1 MLNRL
6 YSLFSND
13 VGIDLGTANTLVHV
27 HGKGIVI
34 SEPSVVAVEAKSRK
48 VLAIGAEAKR
58 MLGRTPAN
66 IVAIR
71 PLRDG
76 VIADYV
82 VTEAMLRYFIKKGT
96 AGKISFGRPDVLVSV
111 PAGSTSVEKRY
122 VLDAARQAGA
132 GKAYLIEE
140 PMAAAIGA
148 QLPISGPSGNMI
160 VNIGGGTA
168 EIAVISLSDI
178 VVAKSHRVGG
188 NRFDEAIALYIRR
201 KYNLMIGDRTAEQV
215 KLEIGSALPL
225 EEEMTMSVKGRD
237 MIAGLPR
244 EVMITS
250 TEITEA
256 MEVPLRN
263 LTDAIRGVLEQTPPE
278 LSADIIDKGIVLSG
292 GGALLRN
299 IDRLITNVTGVATH
313 VAPDP
318 LSCVA
323 KGTGIALEHF
333 DVFAKSL
340 TSQA

>member
-1 MLNRL
+1 MKI
-6 YSLFSND
+6 
-13 VGIDLGTANTLVHV
+13 GIDLGTANVLVFV
-27 HGKGIVI
+27 QGQGITVR
-34 SEPSVVAVEAKSRK
+34 EPSVVAIDSEDRIVAVGNEAK
-48 VLAIGAEAKR
+48 E
-58 MLGRTPAN
+58 MLGRTPGS
-66 IVAIR
+66 ITAIR

-148 QLPISGPSGNMI
+148 ELPISGPSGNMI

-188 NRFDEAIALYIRR
+188 NLFDEAIALYIRR

-215 KLEIGSALPL
+215 KIEIGSALPL
-225 EEEMTMSVKGRD
+225 EEELSMSVKGRD

-244 EVMITS
+244 EVTITS
-250 TEITEA
+250 TEIAEA

-299 IDRLITNVTGVATH
+299 IDRLITTVTGVATH

-323 KGTGIALEHF
+323 KGTGTALEHF

>member
-1 MLNRL
+1 MKI
-6 YSLFSND
+6 
-13 VGIDLGTANTLVHV
+13 GIDLGTANVLVFV
-27 HGKGIVI
+27 QGQGITVR
-34 SEPSVVAVEAKSRK
+34 EPSVVAIDADDRIVAVGTEAKEM
-48 VLAIGAEAKR
+48 V
-58 MLGRTPAN
+58 GRTPGS
-66 IVAIR
+66 ISAIR

-225 EEEMTMSVKGRD
+225 EEELTMSVKGRD

-244 EVMITS
+244 EVIITS

>member
-1 MLNRL
+1 MKI
-6 YSLFSND
+6 
-13 VGIDLGTANTLVHV
+13 GIDLGTANVLVFV
-27 HGKGIVI
+27 QGSGITVR
-34 SEPSVVAVEAKSRK
+34 EPSVVAINEKDQIVAVGQEAKD
-48 VLAIGAEAKR
+48 
-58 MLGRTPAN
+58 MLGRTPGS
-66 IVAIR
+66 ISAIR

-96 AGKISFGRPDVLVSV
+96 AGRISLGRPDVLVSV

-148 QLPISGPSGNMI
+148 ELPISGPSGNMI

-168 EIAVISLSDI
+168 EIAVLSLSDI
-178 VVAKSHRVGG
+178 VVSKSARVGG
-188 NRFDEAIALYIRR
+188 NRMDEAIALYIRR

-215 KLEIGSALPL
+215 KFEIGSALPL
-225 EEEMTMSVKGRD
+225 EDELTMMVKGRD

-244 EVMITS
+244 EVTINS

-256 MEVPLRN
+256 LEVPLRN
-263 LTDAIRGVLEQTPPE
+263 LTDAVRSVLEQTPPE
-278 LSADIIDKGIVLSG
+278 LSADIIDKGIVISG

-299 IDRLITNVTGVATH
+299 MDRLITTVTGVAAH

-340 TSQA
+340 TSHE

>member
-1 MLNRL
+1 MKI
-6 YSLFSND
+6 
-13 VGIDLGTANTLVHV
+13 GIDLGTANVLVFV
-27 HGKGIVI
+27 QGQGITVR
-34 SEPSVVAVEAKSRK
+34 EPSVVAIDADDRIVAVGTEAKEM
-48 VLAIGAEAKR
+48 V
-58 MLGRTPAN
+58 GRTPGS
-66 IVAIR
+66 ITAIR

-225 EEEMTMSVKGRD
+225 EEELTMSVKGRD

-299 IDRLITNVTGVATH
+299 IDRLITNVTGVAAH

>member
-1 MLNRL
+1 MKI
-6 YSLFSND
+6 
-13 VGIDLGTANTLVHV
+13 GIDLGTANVLVFV
-27 HGKGIVI
+27 QGQGITVR
-34 SEPSVVAVEAKSRK
+34 EPSVVAIDADDRIVAVGTEAKEM
-48 VLAIGAEAKR
+48 V
-58 MLGRTPAN
+58 GRTPGS
-66 IVAIR
+66 ITAIR

-225 EEEMTMSVKGRD
+225 EEELTMSVKGRD

-299 IDRLITNVTGVATH
+299 IDRLITNITGVATH

>member
-1 MLNRL
+1 MKI
-6 YSLFSND
+6 
-13 VGIDLGTANTLVHV
+13 GIDLGTANVLVFV
-27 HGKGIVI
+27 QGQGITVR
-34 SEPSVVAVEAKSRK
+34 EPSVVAIDADDRIVAVGTEAKEM
-48 VLAIGAEAKR
+48 V
-58 MLGRTPAN
+58 GRTPGS
-66 IVAIR
+66 ITAIR
-71 PLRDG
+71 PLRNG

-225 EEEMTMSVKGRD
+225 EEELTMSVKGRD

-244 EVMITS
+244 EVTITS

-278 LSADIIDKGIVLSG
+278 HSADIIDKGIVLSG

-299 IDRLITNVTGVATH
+299 IDRLITNVTGVAAH

>member
-1 MLNRL
+1 MKI
-6 YSLFSND
+6 
-13 VGIDLGTANTLVHV
+13 GIDLGTANVLVFV
-27 HGKGIVI
+27 QGQGITVR
-34 SEPSVVAVEAKSRK
+34 EPSVVAIDSEDRIVAVGNEAK
-48 VLAIGAEAKR
+48 E
-58 MLGRTPAN
+58 MLGRTPGS
-66 IVAIR
+66 ITAIR

-148 QLPISGPSGNMI
+148 ELPISGPSGNMI

-168 EIAVISLSDI
+168 EIAVISMSDI

-215 KLEIGSALPL
+215 KIEIGSALPL
-225 EEEMTMSVKGRD
+225 EEELSMSVKGRD

-244 EVMITS
+244 EVTITS
-250 TEITEA
+250 TEIAEA

-299 IDRLITNVTGVATH
+299 IDRLITTVTGVATH

-323 KGTGIALEHF
+323 KGTGTALEHF

>member
-1 MLNRL
+1 MKI
-6 YSLFSND
+6 
-13 VGIDLGTANTLVHV
+13 GIDLGTANVLVFV
-27 HGKGIVI
+27 QGQGITVR
-34 SEPSVVAVEAKSRK
+34 EPSVVAIDAEDRIVAVGTEAKEM
-48 VLAIGAEAKR
+48 V
-58 MLGRTPAN
+58 GRTPGS
-66 IVAIR
+66 ISAIR

-168 EIAVISLSDI
+168 EIAVLSMSDI

-225 EEEMTMSVKGRD
+225 EEELVMSVRGRD

-250 TEITEA
+250 TEISEA

-299 IDRLITNVTGVATH
+299 IDRLITNVTGVASH

-323 KGTGIALEHF
+323 KGTGTALEHF

>member
-1 MLNRL
+1 MKI
-6 YSLFSND
+6 
-13 VGIDLGTANTLVHV
+13 GIDLGTANILVFV
-27 HGKGIVI
+27 QGSGITVR
-34 SEPSVVAVEAKSRK
+34 EPSVVAINDRDQIVAVGNEAK
-48 VLAIGAEAKR
+48 E
-58 MLGRTPAN
+58 MLGRTPGS
-66 IVAIR
+66 ITAIR

-96 AGKISFGRPDVLVSV
+96 AGRFSLGRPDVLVSV

-132 GKAYLIEE
+132 GKAFLIDE

-148 QLPISGPSGNMI
+148 ELPISGPSGNMI

-168 EIAVISLSDI
+168 EIAVLSMSEI
-178 VVAKSHRVGG
+178 VVSKSPRVGG

-215 KLEIGSALPL
+215 KIEIGSALPL
-225 EEEMTMSVKGRD
+225 EEELTMSVKGRD

-244 EVMITS
+244 EVKITS
-250 TEITEA
+250 TEVTEA
-256 MEVPLRN
+256 LEVPLRN
-263 LTDAIRGVLEQTPPE
+263 LTDAIRAVLEQTPPE
-278 LSADIIDKGIVLSG
+278 LSADIIDKGIVISG

-299 IDRLITNVTGVATH
+299 IDRLVATITGVAAH
-313 VAPDP
+313 IAPDP

-333 DVFAKSL
+333 DQFAKSM
-340 TSQA
+340 TSEA

>member
-1 MLNRL
+1 MKI
-6 YSLFSND
+6 
-13 VGIDLGTANTLVHV
+13 GIDLGTANVLVFV
-27 HGKGIVI
+27 QGQGITVR
-34 SEPSVVAVEAKSRK
+34 EPSVVAIDAEDRIIAVGNEAK
-48 VLAIGAEAKR
+48 E
-58 MLGRTPAN
+58 MLGRTPGS
-66 IVAIR
+66 ITAIR

-148 QLPISGPSGNMI
+148 ELPISGPSGNMI

-215 KLEIGSALPL
+215 KIEIGSALPL
-225 EEEMTMSVKGRD
+225 EEELTMSVKGRD

-244 EVMITS
+244 EVLITS

-299 IDRLITNVTGVATH
+299 IDRLITTVTGVASH

>member
-1 MLNRL
+1 MKI
-6 YSLFSND
+6 
-13 VGIDLGTANTLVHV
+13 GIDLGTANVLVFV
-27 HGKGIVI
+27 QGQGITVR
-34 SEPSVVAVEAKSRK
+34 EPSVVAIDSDDRIVAVGSEAK
-48 VLAIGAEAKR
+48 E
-58 MLGRTPAN
+58 MLGRTPGS
-66 IVAIR
+66 ITAIR

-148 QLPISGPSGNMI
+148 ELPISGPSGNMI

-168 EIAVISLSDI
+168 EIAVISRSDI

-215 KLEIGSALPL
+215 KIEIGSALPL
-225 EEEMTMSVKGRD
+225 EEELTMSVKGRD

-244 EVMITS
+244 EVLITS

-299 IDRLITNVTGVATH
+299 IDRLITTVTGVATH

>member
-1 MLNRL
+1 MKI
-6 YSLFSND
+6 
-13 VGIDLGTANTLVHV
+13 GIDLGTANVLVFV
-27 HGKGIVI
+27 QGQGITVR
-34 SEPSVVAVEAKSRK
+34 EPSVVAIDSEDRIIAVGSEAK
-48 VLAIGAEAKR
+48 E
-58 MLGRTPAN
+58 MLGRTPGS
-66 IVAIR
+66 ITAIR

-148 QLPISGPSGNMI
+148 ELPISGPSGNMI

-215 KLEIGSALPL
+215 KIEIGSALPL
-225 EEEMTMSVKGRD
+225 EEELTMSVKGRD

-244 EVMITS
+244 EVLITS

-299 IDRLITNVTGVATH
+299 IDRLITTVTGVATH

>member
-1 MLNRL
+1 MKI
-6 YSLFSND
+6 
-13 VGIDLGTANTLVHV
+13 GIDLGTANVLVFV
-27 HGKGIVI
+27 QGQGITVR
-34 SEPSVVAVEAKSRK
+34 EPSVVAIDSDDRIVAVGSEAK
-48 VLAIGAEAKR
+48 E
-58 MLGRTPAN
+58 MLGRTPGS
-66 IVAIR
+66 ITAIR

-148 QLPISGPSGNMI
+148 ELPISGPSGNMI

-215 KLEIGSALPL
+215 KIEIGSALPL
-225 EEEMTMSVKGRD
+225 EEELTMSVKGRD

-244 EVMITS
+244 EVLITS

-278 LSADIIDKGIVLSG
+278 LSADIIDKGSVLSG

-299 IDRLITNVTGVATH
+299 IDRLITTVTGVATH

>member
-1 MLNRL
+1 MKI
-6 YSLFSND
+6 
-13 VGIDLGTANTLVHV
+13 GIDLGTANVLVFV
-27 HGKGIVI
+27 QGQGITVR
-34 SEPSVVAVEAKSRK
+34 EPSVVAIDADDRIVAVGTEAKEM
-48 VLAIGAEAKR
+48 V
-58 MLGRTPAN
+58 GRTPGS
-66 IVAIR
+66 ITAIR

-168 EIAVISLSDI
+168 EIAVISMSDI

-215 KLEIGSALPL
+215 KVEIGSALPL
-225 EEEMTMSVKGRD
+225 EEELTMSVKGRD

-244 EVMITS
+244 EVLITS
-250 TEITEA
+250 TETTEA

-299 IDRLITNVTGVATH
+299 IDRLITNVTGVAAH

>member
-1 MLNRL
+1 MKI
-6 YSLFSND
+6 
-13 VGIDLGTANTLVHV
+13 GIDLGTANVLVFV
-27 HGKGIVI
+27 QGQGITVR
-34 SEPSVVAVEAKSRK
+34 EPSVVAIDSDDRIVAVGTEAKEM
-48 VLAIGAEAKR
+48 V
-58 MLGRTPAN
+58 GRTPGS
-66 IVAIR
+66 ITAIR

>member
-1 MLNRL
+1 MKI
-6 YSLFSND
+6 
-13 VGIDLGTANTLVHV
+13 GIDLGTANVLVFV
-27 HGKGIVI
+27 QGQGITVR
-34 SEPSVVAVEAKSRK
+34 EPSVVAIDSDDRIVAVGSEAK
-48 VLAIGAEAKR
+48 E
-58 MLGRTPAN
+58 MLGRTPGS
-66 IVAIR
+66 ITAIR

-148 QLPISGPSGNMI
+148 ELPISGPSGNMI

-215 KLEIGSALPL
+215 KIEIGSALPL
-225 EEEMTMSVKGRD
+225 EEELTMSVKGRD

-244 EVMITS
+244 EVLIAS

-299 IDRLITNVTGVATH
+299 IDRLITTVTGVATH

>member
-1 MLNRL
+1 MKI
-6 YSLFSND
+6 
-13 VGIDLGTANTLVHV
+13 GIDLGTANVLVFV
-27 HGKGIVI
+27 QGQGITVR
-34 SEPSVVAVEAKSRK
+34 EPSVVAIDAEDRIVAVGTEAKEM
-48 VLAIGAEAKR
+48 V
-58 MLGRTPAN
+58 GRTPGS
-66 IVAIR
+66 ISAIR

-168 EIAVISLSDI
+168 EIAVISMSDI

-225 EEEMTMSVKGRD
+225 EEELTMSVKGRD

-244 EVMITS
+244 EVLITS

-299 IDRLITNVTGVATH
+299 IDRLITNVTGVAAH

>member
-1 MLNRL
+1 MKI
-6 YSLFSND
+6 
-13 VGIDLGTANTLVHV
+13 GIDLGTANVLVFV
-27 HGKGIVI
+27 QGQGITVR
-34 SEPSVVAVEAKSRK
+34 EPSVVAIDSDDRIVAVGTEAKEM
-48 VLAIGAEAKR
+48 V
-58 MLGRTPAN
+58 GRTPGS
-66 IVAIR
+66 ITAIR

-168 EIAVISLSDI
+168 AMAVISLSDI

-299 IDRLITNVTGVATH
+299 IDRLITNVTGVAAH

>member
-1 MLNRL
+1 MKI
-6 YSLFSND
+6 
-13 VGIDLGTANTLVHV
+13 GIDLGTANVLVFV
-27 HGKGIVI
+27 QGQGITVR
-34 SEPSVVAVEAKSRK
+34 EPSVVAIDADDRIVAVGTEAKEM
-48 VLAIGAEAKR
+48 V
-58 MLGRTPAN
+58 GRTPGS
-66 IVAIR
+66 ITAIR

-168 EIAVISLSDI
+168 EIAVLSLSDI

-225 EEEMTMSVKGRD
+225 EEELTMSVKGRD

-244 EVMITS
+244 EVIITS

-299 IDRLITNVTGVATH
+299 IDRLITNVTGVAAH

>member
-1 MLNRL
+1 MKI
-6 YSLFSND
+6 
-13 VGIDLGTANTLVHV
+13 GIDLGTANVLVFV
-27 HGKGIVI
+27 QGQGITVR
-34 SEPSVVAVEAKSRK
+34 EPSVVAIDADDRIVAVGTEAKEM
-48 VLAIGAEAKR
+48 V
-58 MLGRTPAN
+58 GRTPGS
-66 IVAIR
+66 ITAIR

-201 KYNLMIGDRTAEQV
+201 KYNLMVGDRTAEQV
-215 KLEIGSALPL
+215 KLEIGSALTL
-225 EEEMTMSVKGRD
+225 EEELSMSVKGRD

-244 EVMITS
+244 EVIITS

-299 IDRLITNVTGVATH
+299 VDRLITNVTGVAAH

-323 KGTGIALEHF
+323 KGTGTALEHF

>member
-1 MLNRL
+1 
-6 YSLFSND
+6 
-13 VGIDLGTANTLVHV
+13 VKIGIDLGTANVLVFV
-27 HGKGIVI
+27 QGSGITVR
-34 SEPSVVAVEAKSRK
+34 EPSVVAIDEQDRIVAVGNEAKEM
-48 VLAIGAEAKR
+48 I
-58 MLGRTPAN
+58 GRTPGS
-66 IVAIR
+66 ISAIR

-82 VTEAMLRYFIKKGT
+82 VTEAMLRYFIRKGT
-96 AGKISFGRPDVLVSV
+96 AGRISFGRPDVLVSV

-148 QLPISGPSGNMI
+148 ELPISGPSGSMI

-168 EIAVISLSDI
+168 EIAVLSLSDI
-178 VVAKSHRVGG
+178 VVSKSHRVGG

-201 KYNLMIGDRTAEQV
+201 KYNLMIGDRTAEEV
-215 KLEIGSALPL
+215 KVQIGSALPL
-225 EEEMTMSVKGRD
+225 DEELTMMVKGRD

-244 EVMITS
+244 EISITS
-250 TEITEA
+250 TEITEGL
-256 MEVPLRN
+256 EVPLRN
-263 LTDAIRGVLEQTPPE
+263 LLDAIRSVLEQTPPE
-278 LSADIIDKGIVLSG
+278 LSADIIDRGIVLSG

-299 IDRLITNVTGVATH
+299 MDRLITTVTGVACY
-313 VAPDP
+313 VAADP

-323 KGTGIALEHF
+323 KGTGTALEHF
-333 DVFAKSL
+333 DLFAKSI

>member
-1 MLNRL
+1 MKI
-6 YSLFSND
+6 
-13 VGIDLGTANTLVHV
+13 GIDLGTANVLVFV
-27 HGKGIVI
+27 QGQGITVR
-34 SEPSVVAVEAKSRK
+34 EPSVVAIDAEDRIVAVGNDAK
-48 VLAIGAEAKR
+48 E
-58 MLGRTPAN
+58 MLGRTPGS
-66 IVAIR
+66 ISAIR

-148 QLPISGPSGNMI
+148 ELPISGPSGNMI

-168 EIAVISLSDI
+168 EIAVLSLSDI

-215 KLEIGSALPL
+215 KIEIGSALPL
-225 EEEMTMSVKGRD
+225 EEELTMSVKGRD

-244 EVMITS
+244 EVTITS

-299 IDRLITNVTGVATH
+299 IDRLITTVTGVASH

-318 LSCVA
+318 LS
-323 KGTGIALEHF
+323 
-333 DVFAKSL
+333 
-340 TSQA
+340 

>member
-1 MLNRL
+1 MKI
-6 YSLFSND
+6 
-13 VGIDLGTANTLVHV
+13 GIDLGTANVLVFV
-27 HGKGIVI
+27 QGQGITVR
-34 SEPSVVAVEAKSRK
+34 EPSVVAIDSEDRIVAVGNEAK
-48 VLAIGAEAKR
+48 E
-58 MLGRTPAN
+58 MLGRTPGS
-66 IVAIR
+66 ITAIR

-96 AGKISFGRPDVLVSV
+96 VGKISFGRPDVLVSV

-148 QLPISGPSGNMI
+148 ELPISGPSGNMI

-188 NRFDEAIALYIRR
+188 NRFDEAIALYVRR

-215 KLEIGSALPL
+215 KLEVGSALPL
-225 EEEMTMSVKGRD
+225 EEELTMSVKGRD

-244 EVMITS
+244 EVIITS

-299 IDRLITNVTGVATH
+299 IDRLITTVTGVATH

-323 KGTGIALEHF
+323 KGTGTALEHF

>member
-1 MLNRL
+1 MKI
-6 YSLFSND
+6 
-13 VGIDLGTANTLVHV
+13 GIDLGTANVLVFV
-27 HGKGIVI
+27 QGQGITVR
-34 SEPSVVAVEAKSRK
+34 EPSVVAIDSDDRIVAVGTEAKEM
-48 VLAIGAEAKR
+48 V
-58 MLGRTPAN
+58 GRTPGS
-66 IVAIR
+66 ITAIR

-168 EIAVISLSDI
+168 EIAVISMSDI

-225 EEEMTMSVKGRD
+225 EEELTMSVKGRD

-244 EVMITS
+244 EVFITS

-256 MEVPLRN
+256 MDVPLRN

-299 IDRLITNVTGVATH
+299 IDRLITNVTGVAAH

>member
-1 MLNRL
+1 MKI
-6 YSLFSND
+6 
-13 VGIDLGTANTLVHV
+13 GIDLGTANVLVFV
-27 HGKGIVI
+27 QGQGITVR
-34 SEPSVVAVEAKSRK
+34 EPSVVAIDADDRIVAVGTEAKEM
-48 VLAIGAEAKR
+48 V
-58 MLGRTPAN
+58 GRTPGS
-66 IVAIR
+66 ITAIR

-168 EIAVISLSDI
+168 EIAVISMSDI

-215 KLEIGSALPL
+215 KLEIGSALSL
-225 EEEMTMSVKGRD
+225 EEELTMSVKGRD

-244 EVMITS
+244 EAMITS

-299 IDRLITNVTGVATH
+299 IDRLITNVTGVAAH

>member
-1 MLNRL
+1 MKI
-6 YSLFSND
+6 
-13 VGIDLGTANTLVHV
+13 GIDLGTANVLVFV
-27 HGKGIVI
+27 QGQGITVR
-34 SEPSVVAVEAKSRK
+34 EPSVVAIDSEDRIVAVGNEAK
-48 VLAIGAEAKR
+48 E
-58 MLGRTPAN
+58 MLGRTPGS
-66 IVAIR
+66 ITAIR

-96 AGKISFGRPDVLVSV
+96 VGKISFGRPDVLVSV

-148 QLPISGPSGNMI
+148 ELPISGPSGNMI

-215 KLEIGSALPL
+215 KLEVGSALPL
-225 EEEMTMSVKGRD
+225 EEELTMSVKGRD

-244 EVMITS
+244 EVIITS

-263 LTDAIRGVLEQTPPE
+263 LTDAIRVVLEQTPPE

-299 IDRLITNVTGVATH
+299 IDRLITTVTGVATH

-323 KGTGIALEHF
+323 KGTGTALEHF

>member
-1 MLNRL
+1 MKI
-6 YSLFSND
+6 
-13 VGIDLGTANTLVHV
+13 GIDLGTANVLVFV
-27 HGKGIVI
+27 QGQGITVR
-34 SEPSVVAVEAKSRK
+34 EPSVVAIDAEDRILAVGTEAKEM
-48 VLAIGAEAKR
+48 V
-58 MLGRTPAN
+58 GRTPGS
-66 IVAIR
+66 ITAIR

-168 EIAVISLSDI
+168 EIAVLSMSDI

-215 KLEIGSALPL
+215 KLDIGSALPL
-225 EEEMTMSVKGRD
+225 EEELVMSVKGRD

-299 IDRLITNVTGVATH
+299 IDRLITNVTGVASH

-323 KGTGIALEHF
+323 KGTGTALEHF

>member
-1 MLNRL
+1 MKI
-6 YSLFSND
+6 
-13 VGIDLGTANTLVHV
+13 GIDLGTANVLVFV
-27 HGKGIVI
+27 QGQGITVR
-34 SEPSVVAVEAKSRK
+34 EPSVVAIDAEDRIVAVGTEAKEM
-48 VLAIGAEAKR
+48 V
-58 MLGRTPAN
+58 GRTPGS
-66 IVAIR
+66 ISAIR

-168 EIAVISLSDI
+168 EIAVISMSDI

-215 KLEIGSALPL
+215 KLEIGSALSL
-225 EEEMTMSVKGRD
+225 EEELTMSVKGRD

-299 IDRLITNVTGVATH
+299 IDRLITNVTGVAAH

>member
-1 MLNRL
+1 MKI
-6 YSLFSND
+6 
-13 VGIDLGTANTLVHV
+13 GIDLGTANVLVFV
-27 HGKGIVI
+27 QGQGITVR
-34 SEPSVVAVEAKSRK
+34 EPSVVAIDADDRIVAVGTEAKEM
-48 VLAIGAEAKR
+48 V
-58 MLGRTPAN
+58 GRTPGS
-66 IVAIR
+66 ITAIR

-168 EIAVISLSDI
+168 EIAVISMSDI

-188 NRFDEAIALYIRR
+188 NRFDEAVALYIRR

-225 EEEMTMSVKGRD
+225 EEELTMSVKGRD

-244 EVMITS
+244 EVVITS

-299 IDRLITNVTGVATH
+299 IDRLITNVTGVAAH

-340 TSQA
+340 TSQV

>member
-1 MLNRL
+1 MKI
-6 YSLFSND
+6 
-13 VGIDLGTANTLVHV
+13 GIDLGTANVLVIV
-27 HGKGIVI
+27 QGQGITVR
-34 SEPSVVAVEAKSRK
+34 EPSVVAIDAEDRIVAVGSEAK
-48 VLAIGAEAKR
+48 E
-58 MLGRTPAN
+58 MLGRTPGS
-66 IVAIR
+66 ITAIR

-148 QLPISGPSGNMI
+148 ELPISGPSGNMI

-215 KLEIGSALPL
+215 KIEIGSALPL
-225 EEEMTMSVKGRD
+225 EEELTMSVKGRD

-244 EVMITS
+244 EVLVTS

-299 IDRLITNVTGVATH
+299 IDRLITTVTGVASH

>member
-1 MLNRL
+1 MKI
-6 YSLFSND
+6 
-13 VGIDLGTANTLVHV
+13 GIDLGTANVLVFV
-27 HGKGIVI
+27 QGQGITVR
-34 SEPSVVAVEAKSRK
+34 EPSVVAIDSEDRIVAVGNEAKE
-48 VLAIGAEAKR
+48 V
-58 MLGRTPAN
+58 LGRTPGS
-66 IVAIR
+66 ITAIR

-148 QLPISGPSGNMI
+148 ELPISGPSGNMI

-215 KLEIGSALPL
+215 KIEIGSALPL
-225 EEEMTMSVKGRD
+225 EEELSMSVKGRD

-244 EVMITS
+244 EVTITS
-250 TEITEA
+250 TEIAEA

-299 IDRLITNVTGVATH
+299 IDRLITTVTGVATH

-323 KGTGIALEHF
+323 KGTGTALEHF

>member
-1 MLNRL
+1 MKI
-6 YSLFSND
+6 
-13 VGIDLGTANTLVHV
+13 GIDLGTANVLVFV
-27 HGKGIVI
+27 QGQGITVR
-34 SEPSVVAVEAKSRK
+34 EPSVVAIDAEDRIVAVGTEAKEM
-48 VLAIGAEAKR
+48 V
-58 MLGRTPAN
+58 GRTPGS
-66 IVAIR
+66 ISAIR

-168 EIAVISLSDI
+168 EIAVLSMSDI

-215 KLEIGSALPL
+215 KVEIGSALPL
-225 EEEMTMSVKGRD
+225 EEELVMSVKGRD

-299 IDRLITNVTGVATH
+299 IDRLITNVTGVASH

-323 KGTGIALEHF
+323 KGTGTALEHF

>member
-1 MLNRL
+1 MKI
-6 YSLFSND
+6 
-13 VGIDLGTANTLVHV
+13 GIDLGTANVLVFV
-27 HGKGIVI
+27 QGSGITVR
-34 SEPSVVAVEAKSRK
+34 EPSVVAIDEQDRIVAVGQEAKD
-48 VLAIGAEAKR
+48 
-58 MLGRTPAN
+58 MLGRTPGS
-66 IVAIR
+66 ISAIR

-96 AGKISFGRPDVLVSV
+96 AGRISFGRPDVLVSV
-111 PAGSTSVEKRY
+111 PTGSTSVEKRY

-148 QLPISGPSGNMI
+148 ELPISGPSGNMI

-168 EIAVISLSDI
+168 EIAVLSLSDI
-178 VVAKSHRVGG
+178 VVSRSHRVGG

-201 KYNLMIGDRTAEQV
+201 KYNLMIGDRTAEDV
-215 KLEIGSALPL
+215 KVQIGSALVL
-225 EEEMTMSVKGRD
+225 DDELTMMVKGRD

-244 EVMITS
+244 EIAVTS
-250 TEITEA
+250 TEITEGL
-256 MEVPLRN
+256 EVPLRN
-263 LTDAIRGVLEQTPPE
+263 LADAIRGVLEQTPPE

-299 IDRLITNVTGVATH
+299 MDRFITSVTGVSCH

-323 KGTGIALEHF
+323 KGTGLALEHF
-333 DVFAKSL
+333 NVFAKSI
-340 TSQA
+340 TSQV

>member
-1 MLNRL
+1 MKI
-6 YSLFSND
+6 
-13 VGIDLGTANTLVHV
+13 GIDLGTANVLVFV
-27 HGKGIVI
+27 QGQGITVR
-34 SEPSVVAVEAKSRK
+34 EPSVVAIDADDRIVAVGTEAKEM
-48 VLAIGAEAKR
+48 V
-58 MLGRTPAN
+58 GRTPGS
-66 IVAIR
+66 ITAIR

-168 EIAVISLSDI
+168 EIAVISMSDI

-215 KLEIGSALPL
+215 KVEIGSALAL
-225 EEEMTMSVKGRD
+225 EEELTMSVKGRD

-244 EVMITS
+244 EVLITS

-299 IDRLITNVTGVATH
+299 IDRLITNVTGVAAH

>member
-1 MLNRL
+1 MKI
-6 YSLFSND
+6 
-13 VGIDLGTANTLVHV
+13 GIDLGTANVLVFV
-27 HGKGIVI
+27 QGQGITVR
-34 SEPSVVAVEAKSRK
+34 EPSVVAIDSDDRIVAVGTEAKEM
-48 VLAIGAEAKR
+48 V
-58 MLGRTPAN
+58 GRTPGS
-66 IVAIR
+66 ITAIR

-168 EIAVISLSDI
+168 EIAVISMSDI

-215 KLEIGSALPL
+215 KLEIGSALSL
-225 EEEMTMSVKGRD
+225 EEELTMSVKGRD

-299 IDRLITNVTGVATH
+299 IDRLITNVTGVAAH